1 VSVIADSSK
10 KNTRDGIEVCDDRQ
24 MEVLSMTT
32 TRSFLGHLEELRLTL
47 DTTREYVRTN
57 VGSFA
62 RTASRRTLARTDRT
76 IAKIQGQ
83 IANLDSELNSVA
95 YEITRKL
102 RPD

>member
-1 VSVIADSSK
+1 MSVIADSSK

-24 MEVLSMTT
+24 MEVFSMTT
-32 TRSFLGHLEELRLTL
+32 TRSFLGHLEEARLTL

-57 VGSFA
+57 AGSLA

-76 IAKIQGQ
+76 IAIQGQ

-102 RPD
+102 GPD